1 MYPVGS
7 CYFSTVNTSP
17 ATVVGGTW
25 TAMTGGM
32 LGLAGSTGVAGA
44 ASNGGSLKISSNQ
57 LPAHRHSAVNDEN
70 SNNTYYF
77 QVCMSLS
84 TDALGRANVKR
95 GTTSSDSYYAILGN
109 RNADDSIGTNDLGVG
124 RYTANTGGGQNYVPA
139 HTSVYGWR
147 RTA

>member
-7 CYFSTVNTSP
+7 VYLSTVSTSP
-17 ATVVGGTW
+17 SSIIGGTW

-44 ASNGGSLKISSNQ
+44 ANNGGSLAISVNQ
-57 LPAHRHSAVNDEN
+57 MPAHAHNAPQTDVADDYRFTLNRSWGTNTVGRMRFQIQ
-70 SNNTYYF
+70 SNNSYIA
-77 QVCMSLS
+77 M
-84 TDALGRANVKR
+84 GAN
-95 GTTSSDSYYAILGN
+95 TAAN
-109 RNADDSIGTNDLGVG
+109 DSIGDDDIYQCVA
-124 RYTANTGGGQNYVPA
+124 TANTGGGQNFIPA

>member
-7 CYFSTVNTSP
+7 CYFSTVATSP

-44 ASNGGSLKISSNQ
+44 GSNGGSRKINTNQ
-57 LPAHRHSAVNDEN
+57 MPGHTHGFTTYFFRNADNSFNTEQWLVAH
-70 SNNTYYF
+70 
-77 QVCMSLS
+77 
-84 TDALGRANVKR
+84 TDQ
-95 GTTSSDSYYAILGN
+95 TTSIEASSDSEFA
-109 RNADDSIGTNDLGVG
+109 
-124 RYTANTGGGQNYVPA
+124 TAATGGGADYIPA

>member
-7 CYFSTVNTSP
+7 CYFSTVATSP

-25 TAMTGGM
+25 VAMTGGM

-44 ASNGGSLKISSNQ
+44 ASNGGSRKISSNQ
-57 LPAHRHSAVNDEN
+57 MPSHTHTYGRRSYSGTFSSTLEWFSTNLTSGN
-70 SNNTYYF
+70 SWLA
-77 QVCMSLS
+77 LS
-84 TDALGRANVKR
+84 G
-95 GTTSSDSYYAILGN
+95 
-109 RNADDSIGTNDLGVG
+109 ADGSGWGVPEI
-124 RYTANTGGGQNYVPA
+124 ASTGGGADYIPA